1 MNQDDKK
8 RKVAEAAL
16 EHIESGQVIGIG
28 TGSTVNELI
37 KLLDK
42 VSSKIDGVVSS
53 SEESTKLLSEKK
65 LKILELKDVGQLPIY
80 IDGADESNEH
90 GQLIKGGGGALT
102 KEKILANASE
112 KFICIIDESKLVKKL
127 GIFPLPIE
135 TIKMAQSYVALQLIK
150 IGGRPIYRENFITEN
165 NNIILDIHNLNINE
179 PIQLEK
185 SINNIPGV
193 VTNGLFA
200 IRSADK
206 VLVSN
211 GTGIETLDINV

>member
-211 GTGIETLDINV
+211 DTGIETLDINV

>member
-1 MNQDDKK
+1 
-8 RKVAEAAL
+8 
-16 EHIESGQVIGIG
+16 
-28 TGSTVNELI
+28 
-37 KLLDK
+37 
-42 VSSKIDGVVSS
+42 
-53 SEESTKLLSEKK
+53 
-65 LKILELKDVGQLPIY
+65 
-80 IDGADESNEH
+80 
-90 GQLIKGGGGALT
+90 
-102 KEKILANASE
+102 
-112 KFICIIDESKLVKKL
+112 
-127 GIFPLPIE
+127 
-135 TIKMAQSYVALQLIK
+135 MAQSYVALQLIK